1 MKNFIQKGDFIDV
14 VAGGAITGGSVQ
26 KVGDI
31 IGIAATD
38 AATGDSYSLALSG
51 VYQAPKAA
59 SLAINQ
65 GDTLYW
71 DAVGAVFNKTST
83 GNTKAGHAAAG
94 ALAADTTVLIRL
106 AQ

>member
-26 KVGDI
+26 KVGDL
-31 IGIAATD
+31 IGIATKG
-38 AATGDSYSLALSG
+38 AATGESFPVALTG
-51 VYQAPKAA
+51 VFLVPKAT

-71 DAVGAVFNKTST
+71 DVADGNFNKTAADNFK
-83 GNTKAGHAAAG
+83 GGHAAAG
-94 ALAADTTVLIRL
+94 ALSADTTVLIRL